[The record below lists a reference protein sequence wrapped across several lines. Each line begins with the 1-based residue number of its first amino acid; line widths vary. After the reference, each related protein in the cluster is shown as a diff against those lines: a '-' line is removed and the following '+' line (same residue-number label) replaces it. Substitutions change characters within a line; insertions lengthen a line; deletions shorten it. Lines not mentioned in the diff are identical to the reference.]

1 MRYSLH
7 PECEHDLREAAEY
20 YKERAGSA
28 LAQALFTEF
37 EHSIQLLQQHPLLGA
52 AGHHGKRRLVMK
64 HFPYAVFYIVVAD
77 EIRILALAHHSRR
90 PGYWRK
96 REWPADQKSKDSPE

>member
-7 PECEHDLREAAEY
+7 PAAEADLRDAAEY
-20 YKERAGSA
+20 YRERADSA

-37 EHSIQLLQQHPLLGA
+37 ERAMQLLVQHPLVGA
-52 AGHHGKRRLVMK
+52 LWRHGKRRLVMK
-64 HFPYAVFYIVVAD
+64 HFPYSIIYSVSGE
-77 EIRILALAHHSRR
+77 EIRVLAVAHHSRR

-96 REWPADQKSKDSPE
+96 R